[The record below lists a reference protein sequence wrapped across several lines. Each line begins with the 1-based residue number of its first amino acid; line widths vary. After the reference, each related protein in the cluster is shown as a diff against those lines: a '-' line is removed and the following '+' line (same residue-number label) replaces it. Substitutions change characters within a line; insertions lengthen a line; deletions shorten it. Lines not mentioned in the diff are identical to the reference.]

1 MKSGDFFCHT
11 YLIFTLKIYL
21 YPNIPL
27 EHSTRTTSRM
37 TAIEWTTT
45 EIRSAT
51 RTARTTRTT
60 RTTLTCL
67 LASKEIQAI
76 YRMQHRIAVD
86 GIILGIRTG
95 CSRDGTR
102 EGALLAKDIVELKHD
117 GQWLALQETLRELS
131 IPYILISIHAA
142 VIISTATADREA

>member
-1 MKSGDFFCHT
+1 MA
-11 YLIFTLKIYL
+11 
-21 YPNIPL
+21 
-27 EHSTRTTSRM
+27 TT
-37 TAIEWTTT
+37 EWATT
-45 EIRSAT
+45 EIRT
-51 RTARTTRTT
+51 TTRTTRTA

-67 LASKEIQAI
+67 LASEEIQAI
-76 YRMQHRIAVD
+76 YHMEHRIAVD

-102 EGALLAKDIVELKHD
+102 EGALLAEDIVELKHD

-131 IPYILISIHAA
+131 IPYKLISIHAA

>member
-11 YLIFTLKIYL
+11 YLNFPLKIYL

-45 EIRSAT
+45 EIRT
-51 RTARTTRTT
+51 TARTIT

-67 LASKEIQAI
+67 LASEEIQAI
-76 YRMQHRIAVD
+76 YHMKHRIAVD
-86 GIILGIRTG
+86 GIILRIRTG
-95 CSRDGTR
+95 CSRNGTR
-102 EGALLAKDIVELKHD
+102 EGALLTKDIVELEHN
-117 GQWLALQETLRELS
+117 GQWLALQETLRELR
-131 IPYILISIHAA
+131 IPYKLIRIHAA
-142 VIISTATADREA
+142 VAITAAAADREA

>member
-11 YLIFTLKIYL
+11 YLNFTLKIYL

-45 EIRSAT
+45 EIRSA
-51 RTARTTRTT
+51 ARTTRTT

-76 YRMQHRIAVD
+76 YHMQHRIAVD

-102 EGALLAKDIVELKHD
+102 EGALLTKDIVELEHD
-117 GQWLALQETLRELS
+117 GQWLALQETLRELR
-131 IPYILISIHAA
+131 IPYKLIRIHTA
-142 VIISTATADREA
+142 VVISTATADREA

>member
-11 YLIFTLKIYL
+11 YLNFTLKIYL

-27 EHSTRTTSRM
+27 EHSTRTTSR
-37 TAIEWTTT
+37 TTTIEWTTT
-45 EIRSAT
+45 EVWTTIRSS
-51 RTARTTRTT
+51 RTARTT
-60 RTTLTCL
+60 LTSL
-67 LASKEIQAI
+67 LASEEIQAI
-76 YRMQHRIAVD
+76 YHMEHRIAVD
-86 GIILGIRTG
+86 GIILRIRTG
-95 CSRDGTR
+95 CGRNGTR
-102 EGALLAKDIVELKHD
+102 ESALLTKDIVELEHN